1 MHYACKQANYMWNL
15 KETFVVCVCL
25 FFLNTQ
31 LERWG
36 ERARSEG
43 AEFKWVNR
51 DDIIKYGK
59 IIVCSFF
66 FSA

>member
-1 MHYACKQANYMWNL
+1 MWNL

-25 FFLNTQ
+25 FVLNTQ